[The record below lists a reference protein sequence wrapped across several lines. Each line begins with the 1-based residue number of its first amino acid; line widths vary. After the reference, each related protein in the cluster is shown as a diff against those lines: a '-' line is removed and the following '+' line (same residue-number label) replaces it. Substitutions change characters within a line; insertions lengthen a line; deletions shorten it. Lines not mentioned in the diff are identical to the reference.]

1 MDKIEVIKL
10 AGRQEDGKF
19 SGGNKFSPGRT
30 PLYSNSDELTEK
42 IIEYF
47 EWIKGDFIIERKI
60 TSRTTGK
67 GKDAVT
73 TTEDEPVK
81 IWTRHPEEPTITGL
95 AIYLGFESRQSLYD
109 YGKKDGFTYSI
120 KRALLEVENNYEKG
134 LWSDK
139 VAGVVFA
146 LKNMGWADKQD
157 ITTNGKDLNSRMV
170 VEVKNTGAPIVN
182 SESDVDTSRG
192 T

>member
-1 MDKIEVIKL
+1 MKKGNDINE
-10 AGRQEDGKF
+10 GRTSDGKF
-19 SGGNKFSPGRT
+19 SEGNPFGR
-30 PLYSNSDELTEK
+30 PAKYEDEESLANK
-42 IIEYF
+42 LIEYF
-47 EWIKGDFIIERKI
+47 EWIKGDYIIERKI

-81 IWTRHPEEPTITGL
+81 IWVRHPEEPSITGL

-109 YGKKDGFTYSI
+109 YAKKDPFSYMI
-120 KRALLEVENNYEKG
+120 KKALLFVENNYEKG

-157 ITTNGKDLNSRMV
+157 ITTNGKDLNNRMV
-170 VEVKNTGAPIVN
+170 VEVRNTGAPIVN
-182 SESDVDTSRG
+182 SESDVNTNREG
-192 T
+192 